1 MSPKEQ
7 NPQVVVEVGDDEP
20 DEWDKRIFSTGCSV
34 EQDKMNDC
42 YFAKKDWR
50 ACKKEVSESFGFPRM
65 GVLASQQLNS
75 PPMEVF
81 RECWKRNGNDQR
93 TQTKDA

>member
-7 NPQVVVEVGDDEP
+7 NPRVVDVDDDEP

-42 YFAKKDWR
+42 YFTKKDWR
-50 ACKKEVSESFGFPRM
+50 ACKKE
-65 GVLASQQLNS
+65 
-75 PPMEVF
+75 MEAF
-81 RECWKRNGNDQR
+81 RECWKRKGNDER

>member
-7 NPQVVVEVGDDEP
+7 NPRVVVEVDDDEP

-50 ACKKEVSESFGFPRM
+50 ACKQE
-65 GVLASQQLNS
+65 
-75 PPMEVF
+75 MEAF
-81 RECWKRNGNDQR
+81 RECWKRKGNDER

>member
-7 NPQVVVEVGDDEP
+7 NPRVVVDVDDDEP

-50 ACKKEVSESFGFPRM
+50 ACKKE
-65 GVLASQQLNS
+65 
-75 PPMEVF
+75 MEAF
-81 RECWKRNGNDQR
+81 RECWKRKGNDQR